1 LRLGRGFGCFLRAP
15 DDGSCP
21 LVCQAGPSD
30 LFPPPPRRMCRVG
43 PIPQDEGAVAQ
54 SVRAAVAV
62 RGCPSVAP
70 LPAPSMGTEHNG
82 TERLPPSCD
91 GTVLRLAVGLNK
103 RKREKKNHITTK

>member
-1 LRLGRGFGCFLRAP
+1 MRLGRGFGCFLRAP

-62 RGCPSVAP
+62 RGCPSVAQIGR
-70 LPAPSMGTEHNG
+70 AH
-82 TERLPPSCD
+82 
-91 GTVLRLAVGLNK
+91 V
-103 RKREKKNHITTK
+103 